1 MDAPMAGPDP
11 YNLERFL
18 DAQQGVID
26 TALDELRQGEKRS
39 HWMWFVFPQLAGLGH
54 SETAKFFGVESLGE
68 ARAYLDHPTLGQ
80 RLRQSV
86 EAILPW
92 SGSRTAEQILG
103 TVDAIKLRSSL
114 TLFDQVEPGGVFS
127 QALMNFFAGKED
139 ELTLALL
146 DGGR

>member
-1 MDAPMAGPDP
+1 MAGPDP

-18 DAQQGVID
+18 DAQQSVID

-39 HWMWFVFPQLAGLGH
+39 HWMWFVFPQLAQLGR
-54 SETAKFFGVESLGE
+54 SETAKFFGLESLDE

-86 EAILPW
+86 EAIRPW
-92 SGSRTAEQILG
+92 AGTRTADQIFG

-127 QALMNFFAGKED
+127 HTLMNFFEGERD